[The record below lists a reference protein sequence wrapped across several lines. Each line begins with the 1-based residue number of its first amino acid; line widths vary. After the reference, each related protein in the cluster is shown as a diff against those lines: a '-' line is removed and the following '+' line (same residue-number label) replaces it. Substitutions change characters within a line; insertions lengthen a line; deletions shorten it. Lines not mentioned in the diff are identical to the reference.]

1 MGKLNIGV
9 EIRDFDLER
18 MGFSL
23 SVLDDTKKRQ
33 CSEAYLRMTLPQLNT
48 LLSAL
53 RATDEIEVS
62 TAQSSYLAKA
72 AGASANAA
80 ADAKAAGS
88 GATPRPAAAHD
99 SFLPKAVDAKASADT
114 TLVRIVP
121 SRSRASKS

>member
-18 MGFSL
+18 MGFSI
-23 SVLDDTKKRQ
+23 SVLDDATKQQ

-53 RATDEIEVS
+53 RAADEIEVS
-62 TAQSSYLAKA
+62 TAQPSYLGKA
-72 AGASANAA
+72 AGASASAGISTAVAA
-80 ADAKAAGS
+80 VSIAKPAGADNGS
-88 GATPRPAAAHD
+88 
-99 SFLPKAVDAKASADT
+99 LPKAANAKMPADT
-114 TLVRIVP
+114 TVVRIVP

>member
-23 SVLDDTKKRQ
+23 SVLDDATKQQ

-53 RATDEIEVS
+53 RAADEIEVS
-62 TAQSSYLAKA
+62 TAQAAYLAKA
-72 AGASANAA
+72 AGASASAA
-80 ADAKAAGS
+80 DDAKAA
-88 GATPRPAAAHD
+88 
-99 SFLPKAVDAKASADT
+99 ASAANRTAAGADDRYLPQAIKAKLARDAT
-114 TLVRIVP
+114 VARIPP

>member
-18 MGFSL
+18 MGFSI
-23 SVLDDTKKRQ
+23 SVLDDATKQQ

-53 RATDEIEVS
+53 RAADGIEVS
-62 TAQSSYLAKA
+62 TAQPSYLGKA
-72 AGASANAA
+72 AGASASVGNATAVPSGAIPKPAGADNGSVPKA
-80 ADAKAAGS
+80 ADAK
-88 GATPRPAAAHD
+88 
-99 SFLPKAVDAKASADT
+99 KSADT
-114 TLVRIVP
+114 TVVRIVP